1 MKYII
6 DRFEG
11 DYAVVEDENKLMM
24 DIHLKDLPKEVQEGD
39 VLVKN
44 GDSYSVDLGETERR
58 KKKIQEL
65 VDDLWE

>member
-11 DYAVVEDENKLMM
+11 DYAVVEDENKLMV
-24 DIHLKDLPKEVQEGD
+24 DIQLEDLPKEVQEGD
-39 VLVKN
+39 VLVKI

>member
-6 DRFEG
+6 NRFEG

-39 VLVKN
+39 VLVKI

>member
-24 DIHLKDLPKEVQEGD
+24 DIQLEDLPKEVQEGD
-39 VLVKN
+39 VLVKI

>member
-24 DIHLKDLPKEVQEGD
+24 DVHLKDLPKEVKEGD
-39 VLVKN
+39 VLVKI
-44 GDSYSVDLGETERR
+44 GESYSVDLGETERR
-58 KKKIQEL
+58 KKTIEEL

>member
-6 DRFEG
+6 NRFEG

-39 VLVKN
+39 VLVKI

-58 KKKIQEL
+58 KKTIEEL

>member
-6 DRFEG
+6 NRFEG